1 MRSLRCSAAPS
12 SRTTWSPNLSP
23 RCPAILLDV
32 ITFAVTFVIALVLYP
47 PTIRALRRMKAGQV
61 IQDELPESHQ
71 KKAGTPTGGGILFA
85 AIAIIAGVL
94 AALAGHAGVVPS
106 VAGLIVG
113 GLIGFADDRSKLRV
127 GTRGI
132 PARLK
137 FPIQVVL
144 AIPVA
149 YFALQFGGTHQLFLP
164 SSFWLLFPLAVVAIV
179 ATANAVNLTDG
190 MDGLAGG
197 LSVIA
202 IGSLALLFPRAQPGE
217 KAVAFS
223 LCGALV
229 AFLVYNRYPAR
240 VFMGDTGALAIGYML
255 AAMAIQQGLMVL
267 LPLIG
272 LVFVLE
278 TLSVII
284 QVAYFKASGGRRVF
298 KMTPIHYTFHHQGW
312 SENRIALTFWAAGLL
327 SVLATY
333 WILQNT
339 YFPAGSH

>member
-1 MRSLRCSAAPS
+1 LIFD
-12 SRTTWSPNLSP
+12 L
-23 RCPAILLDV
+23 V
-32 ITFAVTFVIALVLYP
+32 TFVVTFVIALVLYP

-61 IQDELPESHQ
+61 IQDELPDSHQ
-71 KKAGTPTGGGILFA
+71 KKAGTPTGGGILFV
-85 AIAIIAGVL
+85 AIAILAGLLSIPAGHKGVL
-94 AALAGHAGVVPS
+94 PGVV
-106 VAGLIVG
+106 GLIVG
-113 GLIGFADDRSKLRV
+113 GLIGFADDRSKLMV

-137 FPIQVVL
+137 FPIQAVL

-149 YFALQFGGTHQLFLP
+149 FLALQLGGMHQMFLP
-164 SSFWLLFPLAVVAIV
+164 SSFWVLFPLAVLAVV
-179 ATANAVNLTDG
+179 GTANAVNLTDG

-202 IGSLALLFPRAQPGE
+202 LGAVVLLFPRAQAGE
-217 KAVAFS
+217 KAVALS

-229 AFLVYNRYPAR
+229 AFLLYNRYPAR
-240 VFMGDTGALAIGYML
+240 VFMGDTGALAIGYAL
-255 AAMAIQQGLMVL
+255 AAMAIQQGLMLV

-284 QVAYFKASGGRRVF
+284 QVAYFKASGGRRIF

-312 SENRIALTFWAAGLL
+312 SENRIALTFWSVGLVSALAAAG
-327 SVLATY
+327 VVRLAT
-333 WILQNT
+333 
-339 YFPAGSH
+339 

>member
-1 MRSLRCSAAPS
+1 L
-12 SRTTWSPNLSP
+12 
-23 RCPAILLDV
+23 ILDAV
-32 ITFAVTFVIALVLYP
+32 TFVVTFVIALVLYP
-47 PTIRALRRMKAGQV
+47 LVIRALHRVKAGQV
-61 IQDELPESHQ
+61 IQAELPDSHQ
-71 KKAGTPTGGGILFA
+71 RKAGTPTGGGLLFVG
-85 AIAIIAGVL
+85 IAL
-94 AALAGHAGVVPS
+94 AAGLLATLAGHGGALPASSGLLAGGV
-106 VAGLIVG
+106 
-113 GLIGFADDRSKLRV
+113 IGFADDRSKLTV

-137 FPIQVVL
+137 FPVQVVL

-149 YFALQFGGTHQLFLP
+149 AIAIRFGGEQQLWLP
-164 SSFWLLFPLAVVAIV
+164 SWHSAYGPWILLPLAVGAIV

-202 IGSLALLFPRAQPGE
+202 VASLVFLFSRAVSGE

-229 AFLVYNRYPAR
+229 AFLVFNRYPAR
-240 VFMGDTGALAIGYML
+240 VFMGDTGALAIGYAL
-255 AAMAIQQGLMVL
+255 AAMAIQQGLIVL
-267 LPLIG
+267 LPLLA

-298 KMTPIHYTFHHQGW
+298 KMTPIHYTFHHHGW
-312 SENRIALTFWAAGLL
+312 TENRIALTFWAAGLVSAL
-327 SVLATY
+327 AAAGVARLAT
-333 WILQNT
+333 
-339 YFPAGSH
+339 